1 MARSRGSHGYILIV
15 DDDAGFRAFVNALLA
30 QAGYTTREASSGG
43 EALRTAR
50 SECPD
55 LVVLDIC
62 LPGVSGYEICRELKD
77 QLAATLPILFVSG
90 IRTEPF
96 DRTAGLLVG
105 GDDYLCKPFAPDEFL
120 ARVRRLVRGTAGVNE
135 NPDFALTARER
146 EVLQLLATDLSSADI
161 GRELTISSRTVAT
174 HTEHIF
180 QKLQARSR
188 AHAVSRGY
196 ETGLL
201 EVPNG

>member
-1 MARSRGSHGYILIV
+1 M
-15 DDDAGFRAFVNALLA
+15 D
-30 QAGYTTREASSGG
+30 ASSGD

-62 LPGVSGYEICRELKD
+62 LPGVSGYEVCRELKE
-77 QLAATLPILFVSG
+77 QLADALPILFVSG
-90 IRTEPF
+90 VRTEPF

-120 ARVRRLVRGTAGVNE
+120 ARVRRLTASRTGMNE
-135 NPDFALTARER
+135 NPDVALTRRER
-146 EVLQLLATDLSSADI
+146 EVLQLLATDLSTADI
-161 GRELTISSRTVAT
+161 GRELTISTRTVAT

-180 QKLQARSR
+180 QKLQAHTR
-188 AHAVSRGY
+188 AHAVSRAY
-196 ETGLL
+196 DTGLL
-201 EVPNG
+201 EIPKG